1 MPLAGFCNIRQPP
14 ARLGLRRRC
23 DDRIGIKKLKALC
36 MTTPQTKKITAPH
49 AWFWLIFFG
58 LLGAYD
64 LYDAWKTQLLPP
76 ALTGV
81 AFILFAFCAFSYR
94 GAFKF
99 SPPAGDASKAKP
111 GLVWKVIYSSAIMLI
126 IISYAMKHGWLKV

>member
-1 MPLAGFCNIRQPP
+1 MA
-14 ARLGLRRRC
+14 
-23 DDRIGIKKLKALC
+23 
-36 MTTPQTKKITAPH
+36 TPQAKKNGSPH
-49 AWFWLIFFG
+49 AWVWLIFFG

-99 SPPAGDASKAKP
+99 STRAGDASQEKP
-111 GLVWKVIYSSAIMLI
+111 GLLWKSMYYSAMLLMI
-126 IISYAMKHGWLKV
+126 LGFSMKQGWLKF

>member
-1 MPLAGFCNIRQPP
+1 
-14 ARLGLRRRC
+14 
-23 DDRIGIKKLKALC
+23 

-99 SPPAGDASKAKP
+99 STPAGDASQAKP
-111 GLVWKVIYSSAIMLI
+111 GLVWKVIYYSAIMLI
-126 IISYAMKHGWLKV
+126 MISYAMKQGWLKF